1 MTGIPVLNAL
11 FAGEQEIL
19 EKKSIW
25 VADVSP
31 RQSLPLYFAC
41 NSNQTR
47 SNFLSLHPQLII
59 FVSQGDLYSTHD
71 ISRFPPSSKY
81 APIYFKMSQI
91 SQSKTLT
98 TTKDFDRLV
107 IGDILSFFE

>member
-19 EKKSIW
+19 EKKVYLGRRRVTEAI
-25 VADVSP
+25 
-31 RQSLPLYFAC
+31 PLYFAC

-47 SNFLSLHPQLII
+47 SNFLSLHPHFVI

-81 APIYFKMSQI
+81 AHIYFKMSQI
-91 SQSKTLT
+91 SQS
-98 TTKDFDRLV
+98 
-107 IGDILSFFE
+107 